1 MVLGEARV
9 RAGRLAAL
17 TSSTVLKPLEPL
29 PEPLPERIELTAE
42 PPPDQGP
49 SQPPPLPGHRLF
61 SDKLSGFLLAATEAA
76 KGAAKGAA
84 DGIAKGAAERG
95 DKRAA
100 EEADQRAAEGG
111 DQSAAEEADQGAAKE
126 AAEGSGKRAPKG
138 GCKGPAKGS
147 GSPFDH
153 ALWPPPPEPLPEG
166 ISLVWIAPPTA
177 AERVAAIV
185 RNLPEGESVL
195 LVSWSERVLA
205 DLAGRLDGSVAV
217 VGRPSGDPRLDI
229 SCLSSN
235 IERASQ
241 LAAAK
246 AEVAEGLL
254 EAHRQAE
261 SEVYG
266 RLERLARLGS
276 LTRSRELLRGE
287 ARRKRLDWESSEA
300 ALSDARDTWS
310 RVGSPPKGLA
320 GLIGKKARLDKIE
333 AARLELGRAE
343 TFMRG
348 ARLEMESLLG
358 EVRTIEAQINE
369 AKDLTASFPP
379 KEELEASLAALKDEG
394 AALSAEAARLK
405 GELAPPR
412 LARKVL
418 SEAPV
423 LMARPWW
430 PGEGALPP
438 DSVFD
443 NLVLVDPPLGDHPG
457 RRALAKQAFR
467 AKKRFLIAGDLS
479 VIGSIRP
486 APVGDDGV
494 PAWRTYLA
502 ADTREP
508 KIRSLGARLSDI
520 VIPGASP
527 ARSEEAFFDPGSRLL
542 AVLGP
547 LPDLKGL
554 GDSRLL
560 VPDPSRRLSGLGLGP
575 GLARLDLCGVT
586 AAGPGLR
593 AAGEAGPASPGSA
606 MASIRLALQTLK
618 SLSEN
623 GVRDGRVYVLTPTP
637 SQTALAL
644 ALAEDLGAPPGLF
657 IGRPEDLA
665 GFPPADLVVMD
676 TGLNPP
682 QTRHPWSSPETGR
695 PAFLR
700 ALSLA
705 SGALVVTA
713 SSEAALALPKS
724 SVLSKAFSAL
734 DGSARPAPDP
744 PRRLLL
750 DDALDKAK
758 ESVLFITPPP
768 EESFWP
774 PLAQKLSAAARRRV
788 KTTVLVTPPE
798 GDDLKYVDLAIRDL
812 RLNSINVILAK
823 GFEGIA
829 AVIDERILA
838 LGRLELLPGQRLS
851 PRMVVMEAPRTA
863 KALLTIL
870 QYPAIQEKLGP
881 GGLRACPACG
891 WPHVLVNEGRP
902 RDLGDLQPLKI
913 GCLNRAC
920 DRRKRPRRLDERP
933 PFQAP
938 PVCPE
943 DGTVYV
949 RAGRG
954 LRTRWICPVHRER
967 CPSYRVLPGD
977 VGGEPAPSEES

>member
-1 MVLGEARV
+1 VEATVALDPEAGQGPEGPFLRLRILGGAFPPPAAELTIILGDERV
-9 RAGRLAAL
+9 RAGRLASI
-17 TSSTVLKPLEPL
+17 TSSTILKPLEPL
-29 PEPLPERIELTAE
+29 PEPLPERALLTAE

-49 SQPPPLPGHRLF
+49 SDPPPLPGWRLF
-61 SDKLSGFLLAATEAA
+61 SDNLSGFLLAATEAA
-76 KGAAKGAA
+76 KGAAMG
-84 DGIAKGAAERG
+84 
-95 DKRAA
+95 
-100 EEADQRAAEGG
+100 AAEGG
-111 DQSAAEEADQGAAKE
+111 RKSAE
-126 AAEGSGKRAPKG
+126 
-138 GCKGPAKGS
+138 
-147 GSPFDH
+147 SPFDH
-153 ALWPPPPEPLPEG
+153 ALWPPPPEPLPQG
-166 ISLVWIAPPTA
+166 ISLVWTAQTTA
-177 AERVAAIV
+177 AVRVAGIV
-185 RNLPEGESVL
+185 KNLPEGESVMV
-195 LVSWSERVLA
+195 VSWSDAILA
-205 DLAGRLDGSVAV
+205 ELAGRLDGSVAV
-217 VGRPSGDPRLDI
+217 VGRPSGDQRLD
-229 SCLSSN
+229 SASLSTN

-254 EAHRQAE
+254 AAHRQAE
-261 SEVYG
+261 SEVYS
-266 RLERLARLGS
+266 RLERLARLMS

-300 ALSDARDTWS
+300 ALTEARDTWS
-310 RVGSPPKGLA
+310 RVGAPPKGLA

-333 AARLELGRAE
+333 SARLELGRAE

-369 AKDLTASFPP
+369 ARDLTANFPP

-405 GELAPPR
+405 GELAPPK

-443 NLVLVDPPLGDHPG
+443 NLVLVEPPLGDHPG
-457 RRALAKQAFR
+457 RRALSKQAFR
-467 AKKRFLIAGDLS
+467 AKKRLLVAGDLS
-479 VIGSIRP
+479 VIGSIKP

-502 ADTREP
+502 ADAREP
-508 KIRSLGARLSDI
+508 KARPLGARLSDI

-527 ARSEEAFFDPGSRLL
+527 ARSEEAFYDPGSRLL
-542 AVLGP
+542 SVLGP
-547 LPDLKGL
+547 LPDLKGP

-575 GLARLDLCGVT
+575 GLARLDLSGVT

-593 AAGEAGPASPGSA
+593 AAGEAGPACPGSA

-618 SLSEN
+618 ALSE
-623 GVRDGRVYVLTPTP
+623 GGGEGRVYLLTPTP

-644 ALAEDLGAPPGLF
+644 AMAEDLGAPEGLV

-665 GFPPADLVVMD
+665 GFPAADLVVMD
-676 TGLNPP
+676 TGLHPP

-713 SSEAALALPKS
+713 SSEAMTALPKS
-724 SVLSKAFSAL
+724 SLLSRAYGAL

-744 PRRLLL
+744 PRRLLF

-758 ESVLFITPPP
+758 ESVFFITPPP

-774 PLAQKLSAAARRRV
+774 PLAQKLSGAARRRV

-823 GFEGIA
+823 GFEGLA

-851 PRMVVMEAPRTA
+851 PRMVVMEARNTA
-863 KALLTIL
+863 RALLTIL
-870 QYPAIQEKLGP
+870 QFPSIQEKLGP

-920 DRRKRPRRLDERP
+920 DRHKRPRRLDERGPFETP
-933 PFQAP
+933 PL
-938 PVCPE
+938 CPE
-943 DGTVYV
+943 DGTAYV

-954 LRTRWICPVHRER
+954 LRARWICPVHRER

-977 VGGEPAPSEES
+977 VGGEPAPPEES